1 MRVNDL
7 NGGSIK
13 TLLILVLVAANIAL
27 SFPPGGA
34 RVSRSRDTVLAI
46 TNFHKE
52 GKPQRNFVSAE
63 PQKSAR
69 ATRALPEASRP

>member
-13 TLLILVLVAANIAL
+13 TLLILVLVVANIAL
-27 SFPPGGA
+27 AFFPDGA
-34 RVSRSRDTVLAI
+34 RVSRARDGVLAI

-63 PQKSAR
+63 RQKPAR
-69 ATRALPEASRP
+69 ATGVLTEASRP